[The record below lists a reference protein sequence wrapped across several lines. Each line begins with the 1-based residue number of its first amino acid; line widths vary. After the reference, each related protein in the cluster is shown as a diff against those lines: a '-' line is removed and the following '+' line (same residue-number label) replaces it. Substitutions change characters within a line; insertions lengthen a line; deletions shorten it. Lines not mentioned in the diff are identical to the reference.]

1 MDSIVLSSLKLD
13 PYIFISNLTQSFI
26 EYQSFG
32 IKTPAS
38 NDSHA
43 TFEDRNLQSLSRS
56 AWQSWESVTI
66 IPCLTKNRLSI
77 HLLHRQACLNNQSIY
92 IDPESGLQV
101 LTRYAHLQRGKCCGN
116 QCRHCPYGHINAEI
130 NFSRPQKIFNT
141 SYYE

>member
-1 MDSIVLSSLKLD
+1 MLDDKINIIMKIVKFTLLYCLLLFSEYNKDKL
-13 PYIFISNLTQSFI
+13 PALTLI
-26 EYQSFG
+26 
-32 IKTPAS
+32 
-38 NDSHA
+38 
-43 TFEDRNLQSLSRS
+43 LQSLSRS